1 MATNPLSGI
10 RTYDPMTAN
19 APKDATAPDNSP
31 KAQTQNR
38 TRPKPNQTKP
48 TQPIFFEKASLF

>member
-19 APKDATAPDNSP
+19 APKDATGPDTSP
-31 KAQTQNR
+31 EAQTQN
-38 TRPKPNQTKP
+38 
-48 TQPIFFEKASLF
+48 FL